1 VEDVVGRRGGGCVGK
16 KRWEDVMGRRG
27 GGCGGQKRWRMLW
40 AEEVGRCGGQE
51 IEGTVMFQ
59 NHEENISPF
68 EGVAEMI
75 S

>member
-1 VEDVVGRRGGGCVGK
+1 MWWAEEVGGCGGQERWRMWWAEEVDDVVGRRGGG
-16 KRWEDVMGRRG
+16 
-27 GGCGGQKRWRMLW
+27 
-40 AEEVGRCGGQE
+40 CGGQE

-59 NHEENISPF
+59 NNVENISPF